1 MSIEKAFEDAVERV
15 QEETELSKRT
25 KVLLAKKKRLQR
37 KTRHRVVPKSLR

>member
-25 KVLLAKKKRLQR
+25 KLLLAKKKRLQR
-37 KTRHRVVPKSLR
+37 QKRHKVVPKSLR